1 LLYRITKNELN
12 HFHENLRIL
21 KMLKKTLLAVTLA
34 ALSTSAMAIDV
45 TANAAAAQDYSHE
58 GIVSGQTKNDGTE
71 LTLGADGNANVVALE
86 LGAEYTTGDTVTLTL
101 SGAKF
106 KKTET
111 FTLEQLSGAGTISLG
126 FLSATDTTLTF
137 RVTGVTGVTDGIVL
151 LLDNGT
157 FEAGTPTEAVA
168 NSIIL
173 DSSAIKAKA
182 SITASALTGT
192 GLAIDVQGTAKDTF
206 VIADVIQEHK
216 FIVDTEDSMSGVI
229 DVAKARKEF
238 KIADDAEFIVN
249 YDNSPVDQGNF
260 PVTATGL
267 KYTVNGSMAGFTN
280 SIVASSNDGTI
291 TAAAGGALTVAA
303 DLQSASV
310 AGLGL
315 AAADDTIRFAVD
327 PTAADRVVLNVSDYT
342 VDAEIANIGGNKVTY
357 TGIAAGSHTLN
368 GSNATFAYVP
378 VNFSGAVTTQFEIGN
393 KGTVDG
399 EITVSG
405 FDTAGTN
412 YSAVLPFTAE
422 AGKLT
427 KVSDADISTAFGL
440 TAGTK
445 LNLTFTVN
453 APALDIT
460 YGAYSNRGTTGRM
473 SINKI

>member
-1 LLYRITKNELN
+1 M
-12 HFHENLRIL
+12 F
-21 KMLKKTLLAVTLA
+21 KKTLLAVTLA

-58 GIVSGQTKNDGTE
+58 GIVSGQTKNDGTV
-71 LTLGADGNANVVALE
+71 LTLGANGNANVVALE

-157 FEAGTPTEAVA
+157 FDLGTPTPAVA

-173 DSSAIKAKA
+173 DSSAINAKA

-206 VIADVIQEHK
+206 IIANVVQQHK
-216 FIVDTEDSMSGVI
+216 FTVAAADAMAAKI

-238 KIADDAEFIVN
+238 SGTVGQESDFVVAYLN
-249 YDNSPVDQGNF
+249 TGVDQGNF
-260 PVTATGL
+260 AITGTGL
-267 KYTVNGSMAGFTN
+267 KYTVNGSMTGFTN
-280 SIVASSNDGTI
+280 SIAASSNDGTF
-291 TAAAGGALTVAA
+291 TATTGGALTVAA

-310 AGLGL
+310 ASLG
-315 AAADDTIRFAVD
+315 AAGDTFTFAID
-327 PTAADRVVLNVSDYT
+327 PTLTDRVVLNVSSYT
-342 VDAEIANIGGNKVTY
+342 VDAEIANVGGNKVTY

-378 VNFSGAVTTQFEIGN
+378 VNYSGAVTTQFEIGN

-453 APALDIT
+453 APSLDIT